1 MTLASCQTLF
11 SRETLPKVKVTSQ
24 AVQKAYVFSKQTVI
38 DESDARYLKAYVGLN
53 FYEFCEMLGR
63 VAWFVY
69 QGTERDGLPLH
80 DKLQSLLALTLPIV
94 NGSTQR
100 YNRFEYKER
109 DQESTEEEES
119 KQPDTS
125 TF

>member
-1 MTLASCQTLF
+1 MLF

-38 DESDARYLKAYVGLN
+38 DESDTRHLKAYAGLN

-69 QGTERDGLPLH
+69 QGTEREDLPLH
-80 DKLQSLLALTLPIV
+80 DKLQSLLALTLPLV
-94 NGSTQR
+94 HGSTQR

-119 KQPDTS
+119 KQPDTTS
-125 TF
+125 F

>member
-1 MTLASCQTLF
+1 
-11 SRETLPKVKVTSQ
+11 
-24 AVQKAYVFSKQTVI
+24 
-38 DESDARYLKAYVGLN
+38 
-53 FYEFCEMLGR
+53 MLGR

-69 QGTERDGLPLH
+69 QGTEREDLPLH
-80 DKLQSLLALTLPIV
+80 DKLQSLLALTLPLV
-94 NGSTQR
+94 HGSTQR

-119 KQPDTS
+119 KQPDTA